1 MNKYLI
7 SLILSIGFLNLFA
20 QQSNDNQNVQDL
32 IKKGIEHHDAREYK
46 KAIETYNEALK
57 IDPTSMSATYEL
69 ALSYLEMRDYVN
81 ASKFS
86 SKVINSKDKHL
97 LIGAYGVRSESLAET
112 GKVDE
117 AIILLENALKEL
129 GDNYYLH
136 FNLALNYFNKG
147 NLDETINHVDNALY
161 LDKTQS
167 GAYLLS
173 AYALNDKQL
182 WVQSILS
189 FQIFLLMEPDSH
201 RSKNAFEEML
211 QVMHVTKP
219 TEKPVERSFI
229 QKQMKK
235 HSNKK
240 DSLATSKNIPPLD
253 TLLGVDRGLVYNA
266 IESTMDSLKTSTND
280 ESIELD
286 STNTILYNSFK
297 EVTRNIFNVLSEE
310 NDETKKGFIWSFH
323 VPVISK
329 ILHSPY
335 FDTYCR
341 YISVAYFPESLEWWE
356 NNQESAAKFVRWFEK
371 GDEEDE

>member
-7 SLILSIGFLNLFA
+7 ILIISSGFLNLFA
-20 QQSNDNQNVQDL
+20 QQSDDNHTVQDL
-32 IKKGIEHHDAREYK
+32 IKKGIEQHDAREYK
-46 KAIETYNEALK
+46 KAVETYNEALK

-69 ALSYLEMRDYVN
+69 ALSYLELRDYEN
-81 ASKFS
+81 ASRFS

-97 LIGAYGVRSESLAET
+97 LINAYGVKSESLAET

-129 GDNYYLH
+129 GNNYYLH

-147 NLDETINHVDNALY
+147 NLDETINHVDNALF
-161 LDKTQS
+161 LDKSQS

-219 TEKPVERSFI
+219 TEKPIERSFI
-229 QKQMKK
+229 QKQMEK

-240 DSLATSKNIPPLD
+240 ESIATQKNTPPLD
-253 TLLGVDRGLVYNA
+253 TFLGVNRELVYNT
-266 IESTMDSLKTSTND
+266 IENTMDSLKTSTN
-280 ESIELD
+280 ENSLELD

-356 NNQESAAKFVRWFEK
+356 NNQDAAAKFVRWFEK
-371 GDEEDE
+371 GDEEEE